1 MVDDNKWLNVI
12 QDAKLLDQQAEN
24 EDYVPIMTDALVV
37 SIMTHALVLSLNQM
51 YTDAAN
57 GDLKDQNKKDIWS
70 LMDKLSNYSIGGY
83 TIKFLPEYQ
92 EIKDILKEILK

>member
-24 EDYVPIMTDALVV
+24 EEYVPIMTD
-37 SIMTHALVLSLNQM
+37 ALVLSLNQM

-57 GDLKDQNKKDIWS
+57 GKLKQRDKVDVWS
-70 LMDKLSNYSIGGY
+70 LMSKLGNYIIGGM
-83 TIKFLPEYQ
+83 TIKYLPEYQ
-92 EIKDILKEILK
+92 EIKDILKEIFK

>member
-24 EDYVPIMTDALVV
+24 EDYVPIMTDALV
-37 SIMTHALVLSLNQM
+37 LSLNQM

-70 LMDKLSNYSIGGY
+70 LIDKLGNYNIGGY

>member
-24 EDYVPIMTDALVV
+24 EDYVPIMID
-37 SIMTHALVLSLNQM
+37 ALVLSLNQM

-57 GDLKDQNKKDIWS
+57 GELKDQDKKDIWS
-70 LMDKLSNYSIGGY
+70 LIDKLGNYSVCGY

>member
-24 EDYVPIMTDALVV
+24 EDYVPIMTDALV
-37 SIMTHALVLSLNQM
+37 LSLNQM

-57 GDLKDQNKKDIWS
+57 GELKDQDKKDIWS
-70 LMDKLSNYSIGGY
+70 LMDKLGNYSVGGY

>member
-24 EDYVPIMTDALVV
+24 EDYVPIMTDALV
-37 SIMTHALVLSLNQM
+37 LSLNQM
-51 YTDAAN
+51 YTNAAN

-70 LMDKLSNYSIGGY
+70 LIDKLGNYSIGGY

>member
-24 EDYVPIMTDALVV
+24 EDYVPIMTDAL
-37 SIMTHALVLSLNQM
+37 SLSLNQM

-57 GDLKDQNKKDIWS
+57 GELKDQDKKDIWS
-70 LMDKLSNYSIGGY
+70 LIDKLSNYSIGGY

>member
-24 EDYVPIMTDALVV
+24 EDYVPIMTDALV
-37 SIMTHALVLSLNQM
+37 LSLNQM
-51 YTDAAN
+51 YTDTAN
-57 GDLKDQNKKDIWS
+57 GELKDQDKKDIWS
-70 LMDKLSNYSIGGY
+70 LIDKLSNYNIGGY

>member
-24 EDYVPIMTDALVV
+24 EDYVPIMTDALV
-37 SIMTHALVLSLNQM
+37 LSLNQM

-57 GDLKDQNKKDIWS
+57 GELKDQDKKDIWS
-70 LMDKLSNYSIGGY
+70 LIDKLGNYSIGGY